1 MIEGDKM
8 IEETNQEVVSEN
20 TGDAVENTDLADDVV
35 NAETVFFVVKNT
47 DGSFRAL
54 TDVSTKI
61 KLARPA
67 NLNDIRF
74 GCGELVRAIDAR
86 QTADTVVALLASA
99 IKKQE
104 PQA

>member
-8 IEETNQEVVSEN
+8 TENMENQGVVESEDLVEDTVSEDN
-20 TGDAVENTDLADDVV
+20 IIK
-35 NAETVFFVVKNT
+35 AETVFFVVKNT

-61 KLARPA
+61 ELARPA

>member
-1 MIEGDKM
+1 M
-8 IEETNQEVVSEN
+8 EENNVEDTETTSAEYVE
-20 TGDAVENTDLADDVV
+20 TVENTDTADDAIK
-35 NAETVFFVVKNT
+35 AETVFFVVKNT

-54 TDVSTKI
+54 TDVATKI
-61 KLARPA
+61 ELARPA

-74 GCGELVRAIDAR
+74 GCGEIVRAIDAR
-86 QTADTVVALLASA
+86 QTADTVVALLAAA

>member
-1 MIEGDKM
+1 M
-8 IEETNQEVVSEN
+8 EENNIDSTEATS
-20 TGDAVENTDLADDVV
+20 VESVETVDNASLAEDIIK
-35 NAETVFFVVKNT
+35 AETVFFVVKNT

-61 KLARPA
+61 ELARPA

-86 QTADTVVALLASA
+86 QTADTVVALLAAA

>member
-1 MIEGDKM
+1 MEENNIETADSAT
-8 IEETNQEVVSEN
+8 IESVETAEN
-20 TGDAVENTDLADDVV
+20 NSLTDDIVK
-35 NAETVFFVVKNT
+35 AETVFFVVKNT

-54 TDVSTKI
+54 TDVATKI
-61 KLARPA
+61 ELARPA

-74 GCGELVRAIDAR
+74 GCGEIVRAIDAR
-86 QTADTVVALLASA
+86 QTADTVVALLAAA

>member
-1 MIEGDKM
+1 M
-8 IEETNQEVVSEN
+8 EENNVETTESTSVESVE
-20 TGDAVENTDLADDVV
+20 TVENATSTDNVIK
-35 NAETVFFVVKNT
+35 AETVFFVVKNT

-61 KLARPA
+61 ELARPA